1 MRESGIPYREES
13 VGWFDLLAGEP
24 WAVFLD
30 SGWPRDRSG
39 RWDILAAQPRQT
51 LTTRGGITRV
61 VTDAGAWD
69 STDDPLDLLRACLGP
84 SQSSG
89 AWPFAGGAIGYFSYD
104 LGHRLAGL
112 PVTGKRSDG
121 LPEMAVGIYDW
132 AVLVDHQERRAALV
146 GSDALPDATWHDLT
160 ARFALPRSTAPA
172 VWRCTAAPVALL
184 DRFAYDRAFARVQA
198 YVAEGDCYQI
208 NLTQQYR
215 ARVSGDGWALY
226 QALRRINPA
235 PFSAYLGLPE
245 GQVLSSSPERFVSL
259 RSGRVSSR
267 PIKGTRPRSP
277 DPDTDRRAREALAA
291 SAKDRAEN
299 LMIVDLLRNDLGK
312 VCRIGSVRVPELF
325 SVESFARVHHLVST
339 IEGDL
344 RPGLDGLDLLRAA
357 FPGGSITGAP
367 KRRAM
372 ALIDVLEPVARGVYC
387 GAIGYLGFNGDMD
400 SNIAIRTLVR
410 HGDQLGFGVGGGI
423 VADSVADQEY
433 QECLDKAAPLLDL
446 LRVDG
451 LV

>member
-1 MRESGIPYREES
+1 MREWGIPYREES
-13 VGWFDLLAGEP
+13 VEFFDILASEP

-39 RWDILAAQPRQT
+39 RWDILAARPHMT
-51 LTTRGGITRV
+51 LTTRAGITRV
-61 VTDAGAWD
+61 ESEAGQWD
-69 STDDPLDLLRACLGP
+69 SRDDPLELLRIGLGP
-84 SQSSG
+84 RQDSG

-104 LGHRLAGL
+104 LGHRMAGL
-112 PVTGKRSDG
+112 PLTDKVSDG
-121 LPEMAVGIYDW
+121 LPEMAVGLYDW

-146 GSDALPDATWHDLT
+146 GRDTLPEATWHDLV
-160 ARFALPRSTAPA
+160 ARFSQPRSVA
-172 VWRCTAAPVALL
+172 VTTWQCLAAPVSLL
-184 DRFAYDRAFARVQA
+184 DRSAYDQAFARVQA
-198 YVAEGDCYQI
+198 YITDGDCYQI

-215 ARVSGDGWALY
+215 ARVRGDAWALY

-235 PFSAYLGLPE
+235 PFSAYLNLPE
-245 GQVLSSSPERFVSL
+245 GQILSSSPERFVSL
-259 RSGRVSSR
+259 RSGTVSSR

-277 DPDTDRRAREALAA
+277 DPDMDRQAREALAA

-312 VCRIGSVRVPELF
+312 VCRIGSVRVPALF
-325 SVESFARVHHLVST
+325 TVESFARVHHLVST
-339 IEGDL
+339 IEGEL
-344 RPGLDGLDLLRAA
+344 RQGLDALDLLRAV

-372 ALIDVLEPVARGVYC
+372 ALIDALEPVARGVYC
-387 GAIGYLGFNGDMD
+387 GTIGYLGCNGDMD
-400 SNIAIRTLVR
+400 TNIAIRTLVKR
-410 HGDQLGFGVGGGI
+410 GDQVGFGVGGGI
-423 VADSVADQEY
+423 VADSLASQEY

-451 LV
+451 LG

>member
-1 MRESGIPYREES
+1 MREQIIPYREES
-13 VGWFDLLAGEP
+13 VEFFDLLVGEP

-39 RWDILAAQPRQT
+39 RWDILTARPRQT
-51 LTTRGGITRV
+51 LTSRGGITRV
-61 VTDAGAWD
+61 ESDAGCWD
-69 STDDPLDLLRACLGP
+69 SRTDPLELLRTCLGP
-84 SQSSG
+84 RQFSG
-89 AWPFAGGAIGYFSYD
+89 TWPFAGGAIGYLSYD

-112 PVTGKRSDG
+112 PGSGKDSDG
-121 LPEMAVGIYDW
+121 MPEMAVGIYDW
-132 AVLVDHQERRAALV
+132 ALLVDHQERRAALV
-146 GSDALPDATWHDLT
+146 GSDALPDTTWNRLVAQFT
-160 ARFALPRSTAPA
+160 LSRSVVQVA
-172 VWRCTAAPVALL
+172 WQCEAAPISLF
-184 DRFAYDRAFARVQA
+184 DRSAYDQAFTRVQA
-198 YVAEGDCYQI
+198 YINDGDCYQI

-215 ARVSGDGWALY
+215 ARVSGDAWALY

-235 PFSAYLGLPE
+235 PFSAYLDLPE
-245 GQVLSSSPERFVSL
+245 GQVLSSSPERFVNL
-259 RSGRVSSR
+259 RSGRVSTR

-277 DPDTDRRAREALAA
+277 DPDTDRRAREALAV

-312 VCRIGSVRVPELF
+312 VCRTGSVRVPALF
-325 SVESFARVHHLVST
+325 TVESFARVHHLVST
-339 IEGDL
+339 IEGQL
-344 RPGLDGLDLLRAA
+344 RPGLDALDLLRAV

-372 ALIDVLEPVARGVYC
+372 AIIDALEPVARGIYC

-400 SNIAIRTLVR
+400 TNIAIRTLVKR
-410 HGDQLGFGVGGGI
+410 GEQVGFGVGGGI
-423 VADSVADQEY
+423 VADSVANQEY

-446 LRVDG
+446 LRVEG